1 MLFIHMSL
9 YFLCLENC
17 LALLWFLCDYV
28 EDLSYYRRCLYL
40 YIKMSR
46 RSASSRFFSE
56 IYAKLGIIR
65 SPLAKDFNNM
75 FGFSDEHLYPKYRVK
90 MYKDV

>member
-1 MLFIHMSL
+1 
-9 YFLCLENC
+9 
-17 LALLWFLCDYV
+17 
-28 EDLSYYRRCLYL
+28 
-40 YIKMSR
+40 MSR